1 MPPQRLFNIQKQESR
16 RLARNIHET
25 TLKFL
30 RKKNYRTHDG
40 GIKTAPF
47 HVLRRSGVP
56 GVLIEVGYCTNKS
69 EAERLALKEYRLS
82 VARGIADGILVYTGK
97 IT

>member
-1 MPPQRLFNIQKQESR
+1 MIRNYLFTIQKQESR

-25 TLKFL
+25 TLKYL

-56 GVLIEVGYCTNKS
+56 GVLIEVGYCTNKT
-69 EAERLALKEYRLS
+69 EAERLAVDAYRAS
-82 VARGIADGILVYTGK
+82 IARGIANGILIYTGK
-97 IT
+97 M